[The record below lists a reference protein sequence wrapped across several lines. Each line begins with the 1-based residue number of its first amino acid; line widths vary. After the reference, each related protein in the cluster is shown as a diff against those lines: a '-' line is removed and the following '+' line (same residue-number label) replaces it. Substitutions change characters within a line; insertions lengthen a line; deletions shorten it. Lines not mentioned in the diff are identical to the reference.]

1 MSSDPLAA
9 GIAAKTSHVTSNVF
23 SESKLRKRAGR
34 LLGAAKGGQPAMPAD
49 ESYFISSNPEMLRI
63 HTRIEKVAQFDIPV
77 LILGETGTGKEVV
90 ARQIHDLSPRAG
102 APFRKVNCAAL
113 PEALLESELF
123 GYERGAFTG
132 ALRTKPGQFEMC
144 ERGIIFLDEIG
155 EMPPVLQA
163 KLLHVLQ
170 DKSFS
175 RLGGH
180 DVINVD
186 VRVIAA
192 TNVDIGEAIRSRRLR
207 EDLYYRLN
215 AFTIPLPPLRDRC
228 DEIPDMLEHF
238 ARQFASEYDC
248 PMPTLSRELVDA
260 CAKYHWPGNI
270 REMRGFVQRLIIQ
283 RDQEQALRELEFH
296 LPQKPIGNNGPE
308 EARQSRHESKAAQPR
323 SKSSGARKKMR
334 RGKSSNRQNSAGNSL
349 QSQSD
354 RPTPSDQLQGAFLQ
368 NSSVRPGMESGTS
381 TSTTTSA
388 REITRKR

>member
-1 MSSDPLAA
+1 MSSDPLVASV
-9 GIAAKTSHVTSNVF
+9 AAKTPPVRSTVF
-23 SESKLRKRAGR
+23 SESSLRKRSGR
-34 LLGAAKGGQPAMPAD
+34 SHRTGLAD
-49 ESYFISSNPEMLRI
+49 ESYFVSSDPEMLRLQ
-63 HTRIEKVAQFDIPV
+63 TRIDKISRFDIPV

-90 ARQIHDLSPRAG
+90 ARHIHDLSPRAR

-144 ERGIIFLDEIG
+144 DGGIIFLDEIG

-192 TNVDIGEAIRSRRLR
+192 TNVDIGEAIRSQRLR

-228 DEIPDMLEHF
+228 DDIPDMLEHF
-238 ARQFASEYDC
+238 ARQFASQYDC
-248 PMPTLSRELVDA
+248 PMPTLFRELVDA

-270 REMRGFVQRLIIQ
+270 RELRGFVQRLIIQ
-283 RDQEQALRELEFH
+283 RDQEQALRELESH
-296 LPQKPIGNNGPE
+296 LPLKPIGNNEPE
-308 EARQSRHESKAAQPR
+308 ETTEARHEPKAAGRDLKALGRERKCAAEKAVIARILQETHYNRKVTARRLQISYKALFYKIHQYGLVWKAR
-323 SKSSGARKKMR
+323 SDERDEA
-334 RGKSSNRQNSAGNSL
+334 
-349 QSQSD
+349 
-354 RPTPSDQLQGAFLQ
+354 
-368 NSSVRPGMESGTS
+368 SV
-381 TSTTTSA
+381 
-388 REITRKR
+388 